1 MLTNVC
7 YIYIMTKLEF
17 INRYGI
23 DKYNLLLQQKAKRQK
38 ERRKDKDYYNKHIEY
53 NRNRLYSKYVLNKNI
68 ELIENYELAKA
79 DNFIGWDIHHK
90 DEIRLLPS
98 GMIALR
104 TMEEL
109 IENGRY
115 YNCPANELMFMKHSE
130 HSALHRN
137 YTI

>member
-1 MLTNVC
+1 
-7 YIYIMTKLEF
+7 MTKLEF

-53 NRNRLYSKYVLNKNI
+53 NRFRLYSKYVLNKNI

-90 DEIRLLPS
+90 DEIRVLPS

-104 TMEEL
+104 TREEL

-130 HSALHRN
+130 HSSLHRN